1 MKASGHGVSR
11 FAVVVYKVL
20 LEYGVYKVLLEY
32 GDMMSPQINGVF

>member
-20 LEYGVYKVLLEY
+20 YSWSMEY
-32 GDMMSPQINGVF
+32 GDMVSPQINDVF